1 MSGASAPQPEP
12 DTSARTTLWQRLVR
26 HQHALA
32 AGAGLLLFSVALW
45 VLHHELGGGF
55 LMECFWNQTDLPM

>member
-1 MSGASAPQPEP
+1 MSGKSAPQTES
-12 DTSARTTLWQRLVR
+12 DTSSRTSLWQRLVR

-45 VLHHELGGGF
+45 VLHHELAGGF
-55 LMECFWNQTDLPM
+55 SMERFWNQTDLPM